1 MAWALAATDA
11 CSDLRASAKALKS
24 LESPMAGTQD
34 ATEDVG
40 EVGAAARGGG
50 EVVAAGVVVDWE
62 EDRRDRDTRLS
73 RALSLEQLD
82 RGYVTRIRRPSS
94 PARYSSAVGLE
105 STGRWEIK
113 VIYFLFPSLPH
124 GSI

>member
-34 ATEDVG
+34 AIEDVG
-40 EVGAAARGGG
+40 EVGAAAGGGG

-62 EDRRDRDTRLS
+62 EDHRDRDSRLS
-73 RALSLEQLD
+73 RALSPRAAGPRL
-82 RGYVTRIRRPSS
+82 RNSYPSS
-94 PARYSSAVGLE
+94 VFSGEV
-105 STGRWEIK
+105 
-113 VIYFLFPSLPH
+113 FLRRRLREYREM
-124 GSI
+124 GD

>member
-1 MAWALAATDA
+1 VRSAVRLAMAWALAATDA

-40 EVGAAARGGG
+40 DVGA
-50 EVVAAGVVVDWE
+50 AAGVVVDWE

-73 RALSLEQLD
+73 RALTPRAAGPRLRNSYPLSVFSGEVILS
-82 RGYVTRIRRPSS
+82 RR
-94 PARYSSAVGLE
+94 L
-105 STGRWEIK
+105 
-113 VIYFLFPSLPH
+113 
-124 GSI
+124 